1 MVFIQTKLN
10 MKVNFIFYTR
20 NVFSLTC
27 TKPKQTIG
35 IGTIFRSFSSYAY
48 GVSLELQELMYPAMD
63 CNRVW
68 KTQLAPM
75 IKRFMQTPHPDQIA
89 GCLEAID
96 LFKKQRAEVQ
106 QHLID
111 NLPLILEK
119 KTTKADSEYLKK
131 CEKELEKLNTE
142 MESLFGEFIKAQD
155 RLEEQLERLRTT
167 RRDQEENNE
176 KEIKENEEDVKNNE
190 NKDNNEGV
198 ATKDNVEE
206 KKNNETA
213 EEKKNNETAEEK
225 KNNENKDNNE
235 GVATKDNVEEKKNN
249 ETVEESENN
258 EETKERKKALR
269 EIFAMLKNYKNED
282 NNKGVSTKDNEKKN
296 NEKEANNR
304 DDEIKEIYNLLEDV
318 KNNSEGVDTLS
329 EKKK

>member
-206 KKNNETA
+206 KKNNET
-213 EEKKNNETAEEK
+213 
-225 KNNENKDNNE
+225 
-235 GVATKDNVEEKKNN
+235 
-249 ETVEESENN
+249 VEESENN